1 MGSMVDAPAELPFL
15 LQMLVFFMGC
25 CLGSFLNVVIYR
37 LPLALSIV
45 SPGSHCPQCKH
56 SVAPYDN
63 IPLLSVLILRG
74 HCRYCGAT
82 ISLRY
87 PLIEALAGLLTV
99 FLFRYYGWQAQ
110 FFVEL
115 LFTYSLL
122 VIFFI
127 DLDTMLIPDIISLPG
142 IAIGLATSFF
152 TPRLT
157 WLDSLL
163 GILLG
168 GGFFYLIAIGYR
180 WWRGQEGLGGGDIK
194 LLAMIGAFLGCPGV
208 GFTVLAGSI
217 SGTMVGLIVM
227 RRNRQGLTTMLPFG
241 PFLALGAVCYL
252 FWGEV
257 FVNWYWG
264 TTISIGP

>member
-1 MGSMVDAPAELPFL
+1 MALMVDAPAELAL
-15 LQMLVFFMGC
+15 LIQILVFFLGC

-37 LPLALSIV
+37 LPQALSIV
-45 SPGSHCPQCKH
+45 SPGSHCPRCKH
-56 SVAPYDN
+56 DVAPYDN
-63 IPLLSVLILRG
+63 IPLLSYLILRG
-74 HCRYCGAT
+74 RCRHCGAA

-87 PLIEALAGLLTV
+87 PLIEALAGLLTL
-99 FLFRYYGWQAQ
+99 FLFRNHGWQAQ
-110 FFVEL
+110 FFIEL

-127 DLDTMLIPDIISLPG
+127 DLDTMLIPDIISLSG

-208 GFTVLAGSI
+208 VCTILAGSI
-217 SGTMVGLIVM
+217 SGTIVGLIVM
-227 RRNRQGLTTMLPFG
+227 RRSRQGLTTMLPFG
-241 PFLALGAVCYL
+241 PFLALGALGYL
-252 FWGEV
+252 FWGET
-257 FVNWYWG
+257 FVTWYWR
-264 TTISIGP
+264 TTIPLGP

>member
-1 MGSMVDAPAELPFL
+1 MVDAPAELTFL
-15 LQMLVFFMGC
+15 LQIFVFFMGC

-56 SVAPYDN
+56 SLAPYDN

-110 FFVEL
+110 FFIEL
-115 LFTYSLL
+115 LFTCSLL

-142 IAIGLATSFF
+142 IAIGLATSFHA
-152 TPRLT
+152 TT
-157 WLDSLL
+157 DV
-163 GILLG
+163 
-168 GGFFYLIAIGYR
+168 
-180 WWRGQEGLGGGDIK
+180 
-194 LLAMIGAFLGCPGV
+194 V
-208 GFTVLAGSI
+208 GFPG
-217 SGTMVGLIVM
+217 G
-227 RRNRQGLTTMLPFG
+227 NPFG
-241 PFLALGAVCYL
+241 RRLLLPDCDWLSVVAGARRP
-252 FWGEV
+252 G
-257 FVNWYWG
+257 G
-264 TTISIGP
+264 R